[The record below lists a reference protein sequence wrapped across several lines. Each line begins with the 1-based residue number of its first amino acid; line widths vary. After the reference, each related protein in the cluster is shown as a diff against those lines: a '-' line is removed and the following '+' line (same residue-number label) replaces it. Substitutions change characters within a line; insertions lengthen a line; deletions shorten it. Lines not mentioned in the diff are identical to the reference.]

1 MFAFDLFTSVPFSY
15 YDLYIYQAMIGTF
28 DLTELNDPKTFP
40 KSDVDREA
48 VRATSEEQIA
58 EHKKEDD
65 LFLKEFFRKGCRY

>member
-1 MFAFDLFTSVPFSY
+1 MNLIRVTVD
-15 YDLYIYQAMIGTF
+15 
-28 DLTELNDPKTFP
+28 LNDPKTFP
-40 KSDVDREA
+40 KSDVDIEA

>member
-1 MFAFDLFTSVPFSY
+1 MEKMNLIRVTVD
-15 YDLYIYQAMIGTF
+15 
-28 DLTELNDPKTFP
+28 LNDPKTFP

-58 EHKKEDD
+58 EHKKEDE